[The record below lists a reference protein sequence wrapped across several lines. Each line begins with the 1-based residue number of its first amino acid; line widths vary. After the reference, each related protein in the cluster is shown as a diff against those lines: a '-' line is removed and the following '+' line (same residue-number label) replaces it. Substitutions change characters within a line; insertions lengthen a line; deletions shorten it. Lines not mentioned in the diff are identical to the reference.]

1 MYVMCIL
8 HENDKKNGKTETIIN
23 SVPNQKSEIRSFY
36 MYKKIRVAS
45 HV

>member
-1 MYVMCIL
+1 MLCIL
-8 HENDKKNGKTETIIN
+8 HENDKKNGKTETIIQFQIR
-23 SVPNQKSEIRSFY
+23 NQKSDPYLFY